1 MLPQD
6 IVGHLKTTQTTH
18 TQRET
23 VYHEPT
29 LWEGRH

>member
-1 MLPQD
+1 MLSQD
-6 IVGHLKTTQTTH
+6 IVGRLKTTH